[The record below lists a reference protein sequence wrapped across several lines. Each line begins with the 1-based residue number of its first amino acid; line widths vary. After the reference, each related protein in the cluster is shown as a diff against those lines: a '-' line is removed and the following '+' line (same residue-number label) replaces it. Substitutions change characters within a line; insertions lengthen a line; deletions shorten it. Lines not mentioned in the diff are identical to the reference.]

1 MIGNITM
8 IVCLGALNIVCFF
21 IGAKIGQKVVKGE
34 EIKAPEITIPTP
46 IRDYQKKKQAEA
58 EQSKIDTILQNI
70 EAYNGTSAG
79 QKDVL

>member
-1 MIGNITM
+1 M
-8 IVCLGALNIVCFF
+8 CFF

>member
-58 EQSKIDTILQNI
+58 EQNKIDTILQNI

>member
-1 MIGNITM
+1 MIENI
-8 IVCLGALNIVCFF
+8 IILFGLGALNIVCFF

-58 EQSKIDTILQNI
+58 EQNKIDTVLQNVDR
-70 EAYNGTSAG
+70 YNGTPAG

>member
-1 MIGNITM
+1 MAVGVVNI
-8 IVCLGALNIVCFF
+8 ICFF

-58 EQSKIDTILQNI
+58 EQEKIDTIMQNI
-70 EAYNGTSAG
+70 ERYDGTSMG

>member
-1 MIGNITM
+1 MIGNIIM
-8 IVCLGALNIVCFF
+8 ILCLGALNIVCFF

-46 IRDYQKKKQAEA
+46 IRDYQKKKQVEA
-58 EQSKIDTILQNI
+58 EQNKIDTILQNI
-70 EAYNGTSAG
+70 ETYNGTSAG

>member
-1 MIGNITM
+1 MIENILT
-8 IVCLGALNIVCFF
+8 IIALGTLNIVCFF
-21 IGAKIGQKVVKGE
+21 VGAKIGQKVVKGE

-46 IRDYQKKKQAEA
+46 IQDYRRKKQAEA
-58 EQSKIDTILQNI
+58 EQNKIDTIMQNI

>member
-1 MIGNITM
+1 MIDNIIM
-8 IVCLGALNIVCFF
+8 LFGLGALNIVCFF

-46 IRDYQKKKQAEA
+46 IRDYQKKKQVEA
-58 EQSKIDTILQNI
+58 EQNKIDTILQNI
-70 EAYNGTSAG
+70 ETYNGTSAG

>member
-8 IVCLGALNIVCFF
+8 MVCLGALNIVCFF

-58 EQSKIDTILQNI
+58 EQEKIDTIMQNI
-70 EAYNGTSAG
+70 ERYDGTSMG

>member
-46 IRDYQKKKQAEA
+46 IRDYQKKKQAEE
-58 EQSKIDTILQNI
+58 EQKKIDTILQNI
-70 EAYNGTSAG
+70 ETYNGTSAG
-79 QKDVL
+79 QKEVL

>member
-1 MIGNITM
+1 MIGNIIM
-8 IVCLGALNIVCFF
+8 ILCLGALNIVCFF

-58 EQSKIDTILQNI
+58 EQNKIDTILQNI

>member
-1 MIGNITM
+1 MIGNIMM

>member
-1 MIGNITM
+1 MIGNIIM
-8 IVCLGALNIVCFF
+8 IFCLGALNIVCFF

-58 EQSKIDTILQNI
+58 EQNKIDTIMQNI
-70 EAYNGTSAG
+70 ERYDGTSVG
-79 QKDVL
+79 QKEVL

>member
-1 MIGNITM
+1 MIENIIM
-8 IVCLGALNIVCFF
+8 LFGLGALNIVCFF

-58 EQSKIDTILQNI
+58 EQNKIDTILQNI
-70 EAYNGTSAG
+70 ETYNGTSAG

>member
-1 MIGNITM
+1 MIENIVM
-8 IVCLGALNIVCFF
+8 LFGLGALNIVCFF

-58 EQSKIDTILQNI
+58 EQNKLDTIMNNI
-70 EAYNGTSAG
+70 EVYNGTSAG

>member
-34 EIKAPEITIPTP
+34 EIKAPEITIPMP

-58 EQSKIDTILQNI
+58 EQNKIDTIMQNI
-70 EAYNGTSAG
+70 ERYDGTSMG

>member
-1 MIGNITM
+1 MIENIIM
-8 IVCLGALNIVCFF
+8 LFGLGALNTVCFF

-58 EQSKIDTILQNI
+58 EQNKIDTILQNI
-70 EAYNGTSAG
+70 ETYNGTSAG

>member
-1 MIGNITM
+1 MIDNIIM
-8 IVCLGALNIVCFF
+8 LLALGTLNIVCFF

-46 IRDYQKKKQAEA
+46 IKDYRKKKQAEA
-58 EQSKIDTILQNI
+58 EQNKIDTIMHNI
-70 EAYNGTSAG
+70 ESYNGTSAG

>member
-1 MIGNITM
+1 MIGNIMM

-58 EQSKIDTILQNI
+58 EQNKIDTILQNI